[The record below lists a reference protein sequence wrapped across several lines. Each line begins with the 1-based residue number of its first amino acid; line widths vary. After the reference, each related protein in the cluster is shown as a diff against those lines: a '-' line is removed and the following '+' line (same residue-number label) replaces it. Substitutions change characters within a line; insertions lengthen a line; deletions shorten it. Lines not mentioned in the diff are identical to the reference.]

1 MKDQIDTVYEIFR
14 SMVIASDKIKT
25 RSPLFYRAILSD
37 LLESKATNDKSLLKL
52 AVLSDYQEWEELYQH
67 TETNLRNCLGVESQN
82 LTNRG
87 KKHFQISRRELRLL
101 REEILRGDSEYFKL
115 VEELKNAKEFD
126 RSSGT
131 LDSFSRLFFAYLNLG
146 RISEAHRCIQDMRAY
161 LERFEQEVAYAILYA
176 RLLNAANEDDN
187 PEVFDLKTIKEVLD
201 LLTKWSEINRLRSY
215 VTHAV
220 YLENWLRV
228 IQQYLSVLEKNH
240 YQNATDSSHRQEVN
254 KLERNIAATLDPSW
268 VNFVDIEFIKE
279 SPSQVF
285 DLMKKH
291 DELLME
297 LAEISFDPLEFYYD
311 WKMYFRGNENL
322 LWRKLLDMTFPQKLS
337 FFLFT
342 GIEGIP
348 AKQFQRKMSEFT
360 LPDDQTSKKFVE
372 RLQAEFPECAELIES
387 ELSEHDSDPNEQ
399 IFCVPG
405 DKDRAEEE
413 SGEET
418 PPQ

>member
-1 MKDQIDTVYEIFR
+1 MKDQIDMVYEIFR
-14 SMVIASDKIKT
+14 SMVIADDEIKSSD
-25 RSPLFYRAILSD
+25 PLFYRTILSD
-37 LLESKATNDKSLLKL
+37 SLESKTTDDKYLLKL
-52 AVLSDYQEWEELYQH
+52 AVLSSHREWEKLYRNIH
-67 TETNLRNCLGVESQN
+67 PNLTNCLGVECQQ
-82 LTNRG
+82 LTDRG
-87 KKHFQISRRELRLL
+87 QKYFQISWYELDLL
-101 REEILRGDSEYFKL
+101 RKEIVEGDLEYFKL
-115 VEELKNAKEFD
+115 LEELKTAEELET
-126 RSSGT
+126 SSGT
-131 LDSFSRLFFAYLNLG
+131 WDSLKRLFFAYLDLK
-146 RISEAHRCIQDMRAY
+146 RISEAHSCIQEIRTY
-161 LERFEQEVAYAILYA
+161 LGEFDQDVLYAILYA
-176 RLLNAANEDDN
+176 RLLSQASEDDN
-187 PEVFDLKTIKEVLD
+187 PEVFDLKTIEEVLD
-201 LLTKWSEINRLRSY
+201 FFTKWSEINRLRSY

-220 YLENWLRV
+220 YLENLLRV

-268 VNFVDIEFIKE
+268 VNLVDIEFIKE

-285 DLMKKH
+285 DLMQKH

-360 LPDDQTSKKFVE
+360 LPDDQTSKKFME
-372 RLQAEFPECAELIES
+372 RLQVEFPECAELIES

>member
-1 MKDQIDTVYEIFR
+1 MKKTTICTG
-14 SMVIASDKIKT
+14 IAV
-25 RSPLFYRAILSD
+25 
-37 LLESKATNDKSLLKL
+37 LLMSLLVTGC
-52 AVLSDYQEWEELYQH
+52 ATQ
-67 TETNLRNCLGVESQN
+67 
-82 LTNRG
+82 
-87 KKHFQISRRELRLL
+87 
-101 REEILRGDSEYFKL
+101 
-115 VEELKNAKEFD
+115 LKNSDFYKNGKFD
-126 RSSGT
+126 ADKGKQ
-131 LDSFSRLFFAYLNLG
+131 AY
-146 RISEAHRCIQDMRAY
+146 
-161 LERFEQEVAYAILYA
+161 
-176 RLLNAANEDDN
+176 
-187 PEVFDLKTIKEVLD
+187 
-201 LLTKWSEINRLRSY
+201 
-215 VTHAV
+215 
-220 YLENWLRV
+220 
-228 IQQYLSVLEKNH
+228 
-240 YQNATDSSHRQEVN
+240 
-254 KLERNIAATLDPSW
+254 
-268 VNFVDIEFIKE
+268 
-279 SPSQVF
+279 F

-297 LAEISFDPLEFYYD
+297 LAEISFNPLESYYD

-360 LPDDQTSKKFVE
+360 LPDDQTSKKFME
-372 RLQAEFPECAELIES
+372 RLQVEFPECAELIES